1 MGVQMSI
8 ELKDEW
14 VEKALAAYEDSLADD
29 PFHSAKT
36 AIRAN
41 LTAIIPL
48 IEAEVREQC
57 AKVAAS
63 KRDGDIGEFAAGWD
77 AACSEISQAIRGIF
91 PPPPGDKT

>member
-1 MGVQMSI
+1 MSI

-14 VEKALAAYEDSLADD
+14 VEKALAAYEDSLAAD

-41 LTAIIPL
+41 LTAILPL

-57 AKVAAS
+57 AKIIDGNVEGSTANGN
-63 KRDGDIGEFAAGWD
+63 KRVLIPRNPGNLAGSGY
-77 AACSEISQAIRGIF
+77 AQAIRG
-91 PPPPGDKT
+91 GGNE